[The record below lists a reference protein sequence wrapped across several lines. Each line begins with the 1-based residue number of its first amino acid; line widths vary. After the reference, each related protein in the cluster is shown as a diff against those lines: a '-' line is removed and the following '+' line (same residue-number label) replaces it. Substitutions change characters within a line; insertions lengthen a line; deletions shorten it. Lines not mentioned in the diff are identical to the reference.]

1 MQRRQCWVAFHPDRD
16 LARAKICRIPQFI
29 GRDAGRAASLAATM
43 SRAGMKGSNNQR
55 GSGPSSAYYGPV
67 LSIVLLLVCWFIIGN
82 WNQLPSLIDSTMAAL
97 P

>member
-1 MQRRQCWVAFHPDRD
+1 
-16 LARAKICRIPQFI
+16 
-29 GRDAGRAASLAATM
+29 M
-43 SRAGMKGSNNQR
+43 SRSGMKGSSSQR
-55 GSGPSSAYYGPV
+55 GSGPSSVYYGPV